1 MIQRHAFEAMGTDVE
16 FLLVGDER
24 AENRA
29 ALWAAEAE
37 MRRLE
42 TMLTRFDPDSEL
54 SRLNRDKV
62 IEASPELLKVTQ
74 LALVGRVRTG
84 GRFDPTVHDALVAAG
99 YDRTFA
105 EVPTDAQSAPT
116 GELARCG
123 GSVTV
128 DLAKRTVALEADTSL
143 DFGGIAKGYAVD
155 LACGLLSEAGACLVN
170 AGGDLAVQG
179 LFDGDPWPIGIETA
193 TETITIGLERG
204 AVATSGRDRRRWL
217 RGGRELHHI
226 IDPATGRPAETD
238 LLRVSVVAATS
249 CEGEVL
255 AKAFFLAGEER
266 ARFEADELGVPSVLV
281 TTDGRTVIAGGL
293 A

>member
-1 MIQRHAFEAMGTDVE
+1 VIQRHAFESMGTDVE

-29 ALWAAEAE
+29 VLWAAEAE

-74 LALVGRVRTG
+74 LALVGREQTG

-105 EVPTDAQSAPT
+105 EVPTDGQSAPT

-123 GSVTV
+123 GSVTIN
-128 DLAKRTVALEADTSL
+128 LATRTVALEADTSL

-155 LACGLLSEAGACLVN
+155 QACGLLSGAGACLVN
-170 AGGDLAVQG
+170 AGGDLAVHG
-179 LFDGDPWPIGIETA
+179 LLDGDPWPVGIETA

-226 IDPATGRPAETD
+226 IDPATGWPAETD

-255 AKAFFLAGEER
+255 AKAFFLAGEEG
-266 ARFEADELGVPSVLV
+266 ARLEADELGVPSVLV